1 MFEDSWVPTLVESLK
16 CSGILV
22 YMYTV
27 LGNKPLYRPREAP
40 YVPAVCF
47 QHSPSKLRLGL
58 TGPWDAQ
65 DLVFILRVY
74 FYCWE

>member
-1 MFEDSWVPTLVESLK
+1 MPTLRILWK

-58 TGPWDAQ
+58 TTLGCS
-65 DLVFILRVY
+65 DLGVY
-74 FYCWE
+74 PQSLLTMGIKTR